1 MIFYELDAQKKRFEK
16 IRHWMYGCEELK
28 ESLDDV
34 IRGMHILDTS
44 AKKMMAVQLSNR
56 NILLIDLF
64 HEVYY

>member
-1 MIFYELDAQKKRFEK
+1 
-16 IRHWMYGCEELK
+16 MYGCEELK

-44 AKKMMAVQLSNR
+44 TKKMMAVQLSNR